1 MHANSVADVM
11 LGSSTLNSEHFR
23 ADLSEKLFLE
33 LDVKQT
39 NRISVCPIG
48 KHRLVKV
55 ITFTFLCLVFHFYIV
70 STS

>member
-1 MHANSVADVM
+1 MR
-11 LGSSTLNSEHFR
+11 EHIFL

-39 NRISVCPIG
+39 NRIAVCPIG
-48 KHRLVKV
+48 KHCLVKV
-55 ITFTFLCLVFHFYIV
+55 ITFTCLSLVFHLYIV